1 MKSLNEQAVL
11 RSSPYLN
18 KYFLGWLLPVA
29 FLLLWQVLGQ
39 FEIISTLLFPTPWM
53 IAEAFV
59 SLISSG
65 QFFSHLNI
73 SIVRALL
80 GFLIG
85 GGLGMLC
92 GIVVGLSRKT
102 EKVVDP
108 TFQMIRMIPHLAVAP
123 LFVLWFGIGEE
134 SKVLLIAKGAF
145 FPLYINTYLG
155 IRNVDHKLF
164 EVSKILQFSRTKQI
178 TKLIIPATMPHIL
191 MGLRLSLGIAWL
203 GLVVAELIAA
213 TSGLGYLMSDARQ
226 FGQTSLVFVVI
237 IIFAVIGKLTDS
249 FVELL
254 ENKLLSWRDNY
265 QG

>member
-1 MKSLNEQAVL
+1 M
-11 RSSPYLN
+11 N
-18 KYFLGWLLPVA
+18 KYFLGWIFPIA
-29 FLLLWQVLGQ
+29 FLVLWQFLGQ
-39 FEIISTLLFPTPWM
+39 LDIISTLLFPTPLM
-53 IAEAFV
+53 IAETFIDLV
-59 SLISSG
+59 SSG
-65 QFFSHLNI
+65 QFFEHLNI
-73 SIVRALL
+73 SIIRALL

-85 GGLGMLC
+85 GGLGLLF
-92 GIVVGLSRKT
+92 GVLVGLSRKT

-123 LFVLWFGIGEE
+123 LFILWFGIGEE

-164 EVSKILQFSRTKQI
+164 EVTRILQFSRAKQI

-203 GLVVAELIAA
+203 GLVVAELMAA

-226 FGQTSLVFVVI
+226 FGQTALVFVVI

-249 FVELL
+249 FVQLL
-254 ENKLLSWRDNY
+254 ENRLLSWRDNY